1 MNLFYQKND
10 CRNKGFCSLPCNGGD
25 CASERDCSDASVCDD
40 DFFDYTVG
48 KCVDTSLEV
57 QECGQSQYDND
68 TARVFVGLGC
78 YEPLADETQ
87 CLTEV
92 PGGRWVTRE
101 QPKFGPV
108 F

>member
-1 MNLFYQKND
+1 M
-10 CRNKGFCSLPCNGGD
+10 
-25 CASERDCSDASVCDD
+25 CDD

-101 QPKFGPV
+101 RTQMWACVLIPDISFDPQVPDPNKSAWI
-108 F
+108 